1 MPIFEPEILKTERY
15 EEDTVYYW
23 FVEGAGGQVDR
34 ITIEKIRYGKV

>member
-23 FVEGAGGQVDR
+23 FVEGEV
-34 ITIEKIRYGKV
+34 I